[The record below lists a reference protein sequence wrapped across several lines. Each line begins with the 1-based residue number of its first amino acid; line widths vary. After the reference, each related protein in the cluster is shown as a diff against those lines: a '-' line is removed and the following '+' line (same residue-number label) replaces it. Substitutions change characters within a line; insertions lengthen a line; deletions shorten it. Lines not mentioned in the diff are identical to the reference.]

1 MDKFPRKRSAFK
13 VWIEGR
19 NKELQDFM
27 ANRKISYPELGEQLD
42 CLWHDID
49 DGILPGKEGRFYRRI
64 ADIKRKYKSP
74 KWDVEEFKH
83 YDFSKEQFDEDID

>member
-13 VWIEGR
+13 EWIEGR
-19 NKELQDFM
+19 NKELQDFI

-49 DGILPGKEGRFYRRI
+49 DGKFGETAKTGNFYTELK
-64 ADIKRKYKSP
+64 AVKDKYPSG
-74 KWDVEEFKH
+74 
-83 YDFSKEQFDEDID
+83 